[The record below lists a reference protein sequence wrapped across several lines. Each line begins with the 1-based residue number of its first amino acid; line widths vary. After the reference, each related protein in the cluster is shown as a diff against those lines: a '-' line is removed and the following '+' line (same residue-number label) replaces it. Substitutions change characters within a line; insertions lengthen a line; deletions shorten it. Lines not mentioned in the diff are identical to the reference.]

1 MLRRLTFSRS
11 VEEERK
17 RVDVVVRRLCDVGIS
32 CVAAA
37 VLHSRDDDARDEEN
51 NGDDILLTG
60 RGPRRR
66 SIDVVAMVWLLVY
79 WCSNDQLSR
88 YE

>member
-11 VEEERK
+11 VVEERK
-17 RVDVVVRRLCDVGIS
+17 RVDVVRRLCVVGIS
-32 CVAAA
+32 CAAAA

-51 NGDDILLTG
+51 NGDDRLLTG

-66 SIDVVAMVWLLVY
+66 SIDVVAMVWLL
-79 WCSNDQLSR
+79 CIG
-88 YE
+88 